1 MCIYIFMRYTQIDI
15 KRLWS
20 NYRHTSKDHSYTYPS
35 LYPFTHTHTHTRKT
49 QVHTFSSLTLTQ
61 TKHATNT
68 TMHKNAKCWGNLRL
82 NCLVWS
88 DDPLLKRSSSHGHLV
103 NVHMIS
109 STSVKGIALEPA
121 SMHVQVRLLSAT
133 RDVWKMC
140 VYVCVGERANVCVC
154 VCVCLCVCV
163 CACVCCGP
171 ARQNQRICVFIHM
184 FIYIMLKMFARNMF
198 EGCWKRQLFP
208 IKSLLDERIGNVVC
222 TLQHTAALCNTL
234 QHITTHTI
242 SHSDRESSLGKSW
255 QVSTLPI
262 WGGYD

>member
-1 MCIYIFMRYTQIDI
+1 MRQTQQCTKTPNVEGTWDWIVWFEAMILFWNDHPAMGTLWMFIWFRAPVSKASRSNLPACMFKCDFCQQRVMYEKCVCMCA
-15 KRLWS
+15 W
-20 NYRHTSKDHSYTYPS
+20 
-35 LYPFTHTHTHTRKT
+35 
-49 QVHTFSSLTLTQ
+49 
-61 TKHATNT
+61 
-68 TMHKNAKCWGNLRL
+68 
-82 NCLVWS
+82 
-88 DDPLLKRSSSHGHLV
+88 
-103 NVHMIS
+103 
-109 STSVKGIALEPA
+109 
-121 SMHVQVRLLSAT
+121 
-133 RDVWKMC
+133 
-140 VYVCVGERANVCVC
+140 ERERMCVC